1 MEIDKDLWL
10 TPKHTAR
17 ETLKILPILDN
28 GYHEI
33 PSSVSEGEA
42 FVPSWLLL
50 FLPGSSFPQLHHL
63 KERFMVGMIPDQ
75 DMLEEMRNGCW
86 APWTV
91 SQAWNNSPR
100 TQESFL
106 IFVHLRRTWF
116 SPHSKWTMNFFQTYT
131 KKHIFLSCE
140 IFFLSSKKCLWAPI
154 LRAFSPGP
162 HHLQSFL
169 CESRPCHT
177 LA

>member
-50 FLPGSSFPQLHHL
+50 FLPGSSFPQLSPPPSPL
-63 KERFMVGMIPDQ
+63 V
-75 DMLEEMRNGCW
+75 
-86 APWTV
+86 TV
-91 SQAWNNSPR
+91 SL
-100 TQESFL
+100 F
-106 IFVHLRRTWF
+106 FVSMSLVLF
-116 SPHSKWTMNFFQTYT
+116 
-131 KKHIFLSCE
+131 
-140 IFFLSSKKCLWAPI
+140 CL
-154 LRAFSPGP
+154 LVCFVD
-162 HHLQSFL
+162 
-169 CESRPCHT
+169 
-177 LA
+177 